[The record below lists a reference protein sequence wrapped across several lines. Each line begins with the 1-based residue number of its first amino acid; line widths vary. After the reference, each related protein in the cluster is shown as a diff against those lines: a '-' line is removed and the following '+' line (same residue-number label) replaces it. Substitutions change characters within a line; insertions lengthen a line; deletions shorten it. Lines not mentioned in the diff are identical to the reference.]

1 MAITAQTVRGLAR
14 LAQLELTEREVET
27 LRRDLEAILGYV
39 ALLDELDT
47 SGVAITSHVIDVAT
61 PLRPDRVD
69 RVLPRS
75 EVLRNSPKHDEESL
89 VVPRVLE

>member
-1 MAITAQTVRGLAR
+1 MTITAEAVRGLAR
-14 LAQLELTEREVET
+14 LAQLDLSQGEVEAM
-27 LRRDLEAILGYV
+27 RRDLEAILEYV

-47 SGVAITSHVIDVAT
+47 DDVPVTSHGIDAAT

-69 RVLPRS
+69 HVLPRD
-75 EVLRNSPKHDEESL
+75 EVLRNSPRHDGESL